1 MRRWM
6 QVVIQLVVVLAVGFI
21 GGQGVQLAQWNPPLT
36 LGLGI
41 VLAVFAVAVYGW
53 VVRWTER
60 RAPAEVAV
68 KGAVGAAGRG
78 LLIGVGAFTFV
89 IVNIAFLEGY
99 RATGLGS
106 VAGAI
111 ALFGFTAAAAV
122 TEELMYRG
130 FLFRWVEKL
139 TGTWGALV
147 LTAVI
152 FGSSHLLNPHAS
164 IWGAIAIAVAGGGML
179 AAAYAA
185 TRNLWVP
192 IGLHFGWNY
201 TEGGIFGTG
210 ISGISAPKGLV
221 DGVLSGSPLLTG
233 GEFGPEASLY
243 TVFTGA
249 VVTCALMWLARRRG
263 HIVSPLWRTARAGAT
278 ATLAQ

>member
-1 MRRWM
+1 MRRWL
-6 QVVIQLVVVLAVGFI
+6 QVVIQLVAVLVAGFV
-21 GGQGVQLAQWNPPLT
+21 GGQGVQAANWNTPLT
-36 LGLGI
+36 LVLGI
-41 VLAVFAVAVYGW
+41 AGAALALVVYAW

-60 RAPAEVAV
+60 RAPAEVAL
-68 KGAVGAAGRG
+68 KGAVGAVGRG
-78 LLIGVGAFTFV
+78 LAIGAGAFTFV

-99 RATGLGS
+99 RAAGVGS

-122 TEELMYRG
+122 TEELMLRA

-139 TGTWGALV
+139 IGTWWALL

-152 FGSSHLLNPHAS
+152 FGFLHLMNPHAGLWS
-164 IWGAIAIAVAGGGML
+164 AIAIAIAGGGML

-201 TEGGIFGTG
+201 AEGGIFGTD
-210 ISGISAPKGLV
+210 ISGVSAPKGLV
-221 DGVLSGSPLLTG
+221 DGVLSGPSLLTG

-263 HIVSPLWRTARAGAT
+263 HIVAPLWRTARVRET
-278 ATLAQ
+278 VTLTG